1 MIFQIYNER
10 GDIIFNTADIEC
22 LPNEKDV
29 QSMVKA
35 KYKFKLDGKM
45 ITKNKLF
52 AKFNK
57 IYKEDM
63 EK

>member
-1 MIFQIYNER
+1 MIFQIYNDR
-10 GDIIFNTADIEC
+10 GDIIFTTADSEC
-22 LPNEKDV
+22 LPNAKDI

>member
-10 GDIIFNTADIEC
+10 GDIIFNTTDMEC

-29 QSMVKA
+29 KSMVKA
-35 KYKFKLDGKM
+35 KYKFKLDGKI

-57 IYKEDM
+57 TYKQDV